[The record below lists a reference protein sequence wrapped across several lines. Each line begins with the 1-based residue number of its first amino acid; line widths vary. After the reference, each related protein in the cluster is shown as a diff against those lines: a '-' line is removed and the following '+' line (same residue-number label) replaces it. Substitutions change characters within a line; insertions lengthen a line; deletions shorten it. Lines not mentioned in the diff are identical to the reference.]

1 MKKCVHILGEFTKFQ
16 SLGSL
21 QILRILGDKLYKYK

>member
-16 SLGSL
+16 PLSSL
-21 QILRILGDKLYKYK
+21 QILRILGDKL